1 MRGWR
6 NEGNTFTWKYMD
18 QTKNNTW
25 HKQVCVYHLSVL
37 LAVVCGRAV
46 LWRGSAVA
54 VGLCRLIVLVPLLH
68 GLLRHTHTLPSMNS
82 AFLSLRDCFVVF
94 FLCHLLIFFMRL
106 IKYCSCSPAFRS
118 SVFVFPDKL
127 NRPFYWLSNH
137 DSFVWMSRV

>member
-1 MRGWR
+1 
-6 NEGNTFTWKYMD
+6 MD

-68 GLLRHTHTLPSMNS
+68 GLLRHTHKHYQ
-82 AFLSLRDCFVVF
+82 A
-94 FLCHLLIFFMRL
+94 
-106 IKYCSCSPAFRS
+106 
-118 SVFVFPDKL
+118 
-127 NRPFYWLSNH
+127 
-137 DSFVWMSRV
+137 